1 MKEYKLDLN
10 GKQFSLKIDHIA
22 EQANGSVWAQYG
34 DTVVLATATQSKNL
48 REGIDYFP
56 LSVDYDERFYATGKI
71 LGSRFVRR
79 ESRPSDEAILTARMI
94 DRTLR
99 PLFNQDERHDVQV
112 IITVLSFD
120 KENDPDILSLIAAST
135 ALAVSDILW
144 NGPIGSVRIANGKD
158 GKLIINPTY
167 KEREESLFDIT
178 LSGKDNTI
186 NMIEAG
192 ANEVQE
198 SDIESVLDK
207 GVKIIK
213 NICDWQK
220 SIVKEVGVSKMQIIK
235 KEVDRELVKEA
246 LKLAGSK
253 LEKTVSQKEKQEQG
267 NLLDELFD
275 EVALGI
281 KEKFGADKIKQALEI
296 LNNEYDKLIKKNI
309 LEKEQRPDGRAIDEL
324 RPISFE
330 TGLLPR
336 THGSGLFTRGM
347 TKSLN
352 VVTLGSP
359 GDEKLIEGM
368 EIQEKKRYMH
378 NYNFPPFSVG
388 EVRPLRGPSRRDIGH
403 GALAEKALKPVIPS
417 QDVFPYTIRTVSEI
431 LSSNGS
437 TSMASVCSSTLAL
450 MDAGVPIKNPVAG
463 ISIGLVYENENNY
476 KILTDIT
483 GLEDGSGHMDFKV
496 AGTENGIT
504 AIQLDIKLDGLPV
517 KVLKESLERAK
528 KTRLFIL
535 KEMKKAISAP
545 RKDLSKFA
553 PRVIIVKIDP
563 KKIGIVIGPGGKTI
577 NEIIDNTGVKIDIEE
592 DGKVFITSE
601 NKESAEEAKKI
612 VENLVKEF
620 KEGDIVKG
628 KVANIVDFGA
638 FVELSPGKDGLIH
651 VSQMGDKFIK
661 NVYDILNEGQEVE
674 VKVIGVDPQ
683 GKIKLK
689 LLSRGS
695 L

>member
-10 GKQFSLKIDHIA
+10 GKQLSLKIDHIA

-56 LSVDYDERFYATGKI
+56 LTVDYDERFYATGKI

-79 ESRPSDEAILTARMI
+79 ESRPSDEAILTSRMI

-99 PLFNQDERHDVQV
+99 PLFDQDERHDVQI

-120 KENDPDILSLIAAST
+120 KENDPDILSLIAASS
-135 ALAVSDILW
+135 ALTVSDILW
-144 NGPIGSVRIANGKD
+144 NGPVG
-158 GKLIINPTY
+158 
-167 KEREESLFDIT
+167 
-178 LSGKDNTI
+178 
-186 NMIEAG
+186 
-192 ANEVQE
+192 
-198 SDIESVLDK
+198 

-213 NICDWQK
+213 QICDFQN
-220 SIVKEVGVSKMQIIK
+220 SIAKEMGVSKIQIIK
-235 KEVDRELVKEA
+235 KEIDKELAKKVC
-246 LKLAGSK
+246 KLAGSK
-253 LEKTVSQKEKQEQG
+253 LEKIVSQKEKLEKG
-267 NLLDELFD
+267 NLLEKMFD
-275 EVALGI
+275 EVVFEI
-281 KEKFGADKIKQALEI
+281 KEKFGSDKIKEALGI
-296 LNNEYDKLIKKNI
+296 LNNEYDKFIKKNI
-309 LEKEQRPDGRAIDEL
+309 LEKEQRPDGRAINEL

-330 TGLLPR
+330 TALLPR

-403 GALAEKALKPVIPS
+403 GALAEKALKPVIPN

-431 LSSNGS
+431 FSSNGS

-450 MDAGVPIKNPVAG
+450 MDAGVPIKSPVAG

-496 AGTENGIT
+496 AGTEKGIT
-504 AIQLDIKLDGLPV
+504 AIQLDVKLSGLPV
-517 KVLKESLERAK
+517 KVLKEALIRAK
-528 KTRLFIL
+528 ETRLFIL
-535 KEMKKAISAP
+535 KEMKKKISCP

-553 PRVIIVKIDP
+553 PRVIIEKIDP

-577 NEIIDNTGVKIDIEE
+577 NEIIDITGVKIDIEE
-592 DGKVFITSE
+592 DGQVFITSE
-601 NKESAEEAKKI
+601 NKESGEEAKKI

-620 KEGDIVKG
+620 KEGDIIKG

-651 VSQMGDKFIK
+651 ISQMGDKFVK
-661 NVYDILNEGQEVE
+661 SVYDILKQGQEVE
-674 VKVIGVDPQ
+674 VKVIGVDAQ

-689 LLSRGS
+689 LLS
-695 L
+695 

>member
-10 GKQFSLKIDHIA
+10 GKQLSLKIDHIA

-34 DTVVLATATQSKNL
+34 DTVVLATATQSKSL

-56 LSVDYDERFYATGKI
+56 LTVDYDERFYATGKI

-79 ESRPSDEAILTARMI
+79 ESRPSDEVILTSRMI

-99 PLFNQDERHDVQV
+99 PLFDQDERHDVQI

-120 KENDPDILSLIAAST
+120 KENDPDILSLIAASS
-135 ALAVSDILW
+135 ALTVSDILW
-144 NGPIGSVRIANGKD
+144 NGPVGAVRIIKAKD
-158 GKLIINPTY
+158 GKSIINPTY
-167 KEREESLFDIT
+167 KEREESLFDVTI
-178 LSGKDNTI
+178 SGKNNTI

-192 ANEVQE
+192 ANEAIE
-198 SDIESVLDK
+198 SDIESALDQ

-213 NICDWQK
+213 QICDFQN
-220 SIVKEVGVSKMQIIK
+220 SIAKEMGVSKIQIIK
-235 KEVDRELVKEA
+235 KEIDKELAKKVC
-246 LKLAGSK
+246 KLAGSK
-253 LEKTVSQKEKQEQG
+253 LEKIVSQKEKLEKG
-267 NLLDELFD
+267 NLLEKMFD
-275 EVALGI
+275 EAVFEI
-281 KEKFGADKIKQALEI
+281 KEKFGSDKIKEALGI
-296 LNNEYDKLIKKNI
+296 LNNEYDKFIKKNI
-309 LEKEQRPDGRAIDEL
+309 LEKEQRPDGRAINEL

-403 GALAEKALKPVIPS
+403 GALAEKALKPVIPN

-431 LSSNGS
+431 FSSNGS

-450 MDAGVPIKNPVAG
+450 MDAGVPIKSPVAG

-496 AGTENGIT
+496 AGTEKGIT
-504 AIQLDIKLDGLPV
+504 AIQLDVKLSGLPV
-517 KVLKESLERAK
+517 KVLKEALIRAK
-528 KTRLFIL
+528 ETRLFIL
-535 KEMKKAISAP
+535 KEMKKKISCP

-577 NEIIDNTGVKIDIEE
+577 NEIIDITGVKIDIEE
-592 DGKVFITSE
+592 DGQVFITSE
-601 NKESAEEAKKI
+601 NKESGEEAKKI

-620 KEGDIVKG
+620 KEGDIIKG

-651 VSQMGDKFIK
+651 ISQMGDKFVK
-661 NVYDILNEGQEVE
+661 SVYDILKQGQEVE
-674 VKVIGVDPQ
+674 VKVIGVDAQ

-689 LLSRGS
+689 LLS
-695 L
+695 

>member
-1 MKEYKLDLN
+1 
-10 GKQFSLKIDHIA
+10 
-22 EQANGSVWAQYG
+22 
-34 DTVVLATATQSKNL
+34 
-48 REGIDYFP
+48 
-56 LSVDYDERFYATGKI
+56 
-71 LGSRFVRR
+71 
-79 ESRPSDEAILTARMI
+79 
-94 DRTLR
+94 
-99 PLFNQDERHDVQV
+99 
-112 IITVLSFD
+112 
-120 KENDPDILSLIAAST
+120 
-135 ALAVSDILW
+135 
-144 NGPIGSVRIANGKD
+144 
-158 GKLIINPTY
+158 
-167 KEREESLFDIT
+167 
-178 LSGKDNTI
+178 
-186 NMIEAG
+186 
-192 ANEVQE
+192 
-198 SDIESVLDK
+198 
-207 GVKIIK
+207 
-213 NICDWQK
+213 
-220 SIVKEVGVSKMQIIK
+220 
-235 KEVDRELVKEA
+235 
-246 LKLAGSK
+246 
-253 LEKTVSQKEKQEQG
+253 
-267 NLLDELFD
+267 
-275 EVALGI
+275 
-281 KEKFGADKIKQALEI
+281 
-296 LNNEYDKLIKKNI
+296 
-309 LEKEQRPDGRAIDEL
+309 
-324 RPISFE
+324 
-330 TGLLPR
+330 
-336 THGSGLFTRGM
+336 M